1 MPADVGVAAGGTGV
15 PARPGGPDGPRARR
29 AHSWVRDASPTM
41 RCMFA
46 MIWHYWI
53 GVVLAVGAVATIA
66 SVGANYLRKVE
77 STRYPKGR

>member
-1 MPADVGVAAGGTGV
+1 
-15 PARPGGPDGPRARR
+15 
-29 AHSWVRDASPTM
+29 M

-53 GVVLAVGAVATIA
+53 GVALAIGAVATIA
-66 SVGANYLRKVE
+66 GVGANYLRKVE